1 MNEER
6 RKDLIGAIAI
16 LAVAAIGFGAAWR
29 EPPALYDPLGPG
41 TVPLWVS
48 GALAI
53 LALALLIRAALGLKI
68 GQAAQS
74 MILGMGEADA
84 AVDYRLRPGL
94 AVFAYAA
101 TIAYVAAL
109 SFGLPF
115 LWATLAFLG
124 GLGLAMAWGKTA
136 LYPWIAGAAIVG
148 AHAVEYLF
156 RTILRVPLP

>member
-68 GQAAQS
+68 GQASQS
-74 MILGMGEADA
+74 MILGMGEDA
-84 AVDYRLRPGL
+84 PADYRLRPGL
-94 AVFAYAA
+94 AVLAYAA

-109 SFGLPF
+109 GFGLPF
-115 LWATLAFLG
+115 LWCTLAFLG
-124 GLGLAMAWGKTA
+124 GLGLAMAWGQRA
-136 LYPWIAGAAIVG
+136 LYPWIAGAAIAG
-148 AHAVEYLF
+148 AFAVEYLF
-156 RTILRVPLP
+156 RVILRVPLP

>member
-1 MNEER
+1 VDGER
-6 RKDLIGAIAI
+6 RKDLIGAVAI
-16 LAVAAIGFGAAWR
+16 LAVAGIAFGAAWR

-48 GALAI
+48 GALAA
-53 LALALLIRAALGLKI
+53 LALVLLIRAALGLEI

-74 MILGMGEADA
+74 MILGMGDEAP
-84 AVDYRLRPGL
+84 VDYRLRPGL

-115 LWATLAFLG
+115 LWVTLAFLG
-124 GLGLAMAWGKTA
+124 GLGVAMAWGKTA
-136 LYPWIAGAAIVG
+136 LYPWIAGASIAG
-148 AHAVEYLF
+148 AVAVEYLF

>member
-1 MNEER
+1 VNDER
-6 RKDLIGAIAI
+6 RKDLIGALAI
-16 LAVAAIGFGAAWR
+16 LAVAGIAFGAAWR

-41 TVPLWVS
+41 TVPLWVA

-53 LALALLIRAALGLKI
+53 LALVLLIRAALGLKI
-68 GQAAQS
+68 GQATQS
-74 MILGMGEADA
+74 MILGMGEDTPA
-84 AVDYRLRPGL
+84 DYRLRPGL

-115 LWATLAFLG
+115 LWSTLAFLA

-136 LYPWIAGAAIVG
+136 LYPWIVGAAVVG
-148 AHAVEYLF
+148 ALAVEYLF
-156 RTILRVPLP
+156 ATVLRVPLP

>member
-6 RKDLIGAIAI
+6 RKDLIGALAI
-16 LAVAAIGFGAAWR
+16 LAVAAIGFGASWR

-48 GALAI
+48 GALAV
-53 LALALLIRAALGLKI
+53 LAFVLLIRAALGLKI

-74 MILGMGEADA
+74 MILGMGEEAPT
-84 AVDYRLRPGL
+84 DYRLRPGL

-109 SFGLPF
+109 GFDLPF
-115 LWATLAFLG
+115 LWSTLAFLG

-136 LYPWIAGAAIVG
+136 LYPWILGSAAVG
-148 AHAVEYLF
+148 AWSIEYLF

>member
-6 RKDLIGAIAI
+6 RKDLIGAIVV
-16 LAVAAIGFGAAWR
+16 LVVAGIGFGAAWR

-48 GALAI
+48 GALGV
-53 LALALLIRAALGLKI
+53 LALVLLIRAALGLKI
-68 GQAAQS
+68 GQATQS
-74 MILGMGEADA
+74 MILGMGEEAPT
-84 AVDYRLRPGL
+84 DYQLRPGL
-94 AVFAYAA
+94 AVFAYVA

-115 LWATLAFLG
+115 LWSTIAFLG

-136 LYPWIAGAAIVG
+136 LYPWILGAAVVG
-148 AHAVEYLF
+148 AWAIEYLF
-156 RTILRVPLP
+156 RVVLRVPLP